1 MSALSTEDSILGSAK
16 ETLESL
22 FALEDFVCYSFRT
35 VLTRL
40 GPLLLEVK
48 TLRINA
54 WGLAFKDQWFF
65 IGCWVTLLCDL
76 PGMLTL

>member
-54 WGLAFKDQWFF
+54 
-65 IGCWVTLLCDL
+65 
-76 PGMLTL
+76 